1 MRGPIRARRPRI
13 LCTRRLTER
22 TLDRLTESFELDVHD
37 SDAPLSRDRFLARAD
52 GVDGIVATLADRVDS
67 ELLQRAGPELRVVA
81 NFAAGLDNVDV
92 EAATARGVLVAN
104 TPGAVTRPT
113 AELALALTLTLLR
126 RIAEGDRLLRR
137 RVAWEW
143 TPTWMLGSGLE
154 GRTFGVIGFGRI
166 GREAARL
173 ASAFGMTVVSTRRS
187 GRSDPA
193 SVPLDDL
200 LVRADVVS
208 LHCPLTPETR
218 HLIDTRA
225 MSLMK
230 PTAVIVNT
238 SRGPVV
244 DERALVAA
252 IQEHRIAGAA
262 LDVFEF
268 EPEVAAELLE
278 LENVVLTPHLGGATW
293 EAREAMGAQCADALE
308 AVLIERVE
316 PINVVNGSIRRA

>member
-1 MRGPIRARRPRI
+1 MRARRPRI

-268 EPEVAAELLE
+268 EPEVTAELLE